1 MTLIK
6 SISGIR
12 GTIGGAP
19 GNALTPV
26 DIVKFTAA
34 YAATLPQ
41 RKPQPNGERY
51 KVVVGKDARLS
62 GDMVEQLVVG
72 TLMGC
77 GIDVVKCGFASTPTT
92 EMAVL
97 FAKADGGIILTA
109 SHNPRQWN
117 ALKLL
122 NDKGEFL
129 TAAEGQAVLD
139 LAASEEFSFAEV
151 DNLGTVEE
159 EDFTDKHLDAVLAL
173 PAVDVEA
180 IQAAHFTVVVD
191 AVNSVGGIIM
201 PRLLER
207 LGVKCVELNCNP
219 TGDFAHNPEPLPANL
234 VDLSRTVVREQAD
247 LGVSVD
253 PDVDRLALICE
264 NGDPFVEEYTLVS
277 VADYLCELAEKAGKP
292 IATVSNLSSSR
303 ALRDVTEAHG
313 GTYYAS
319 AVGEVNVTTLMHR
332 VNALIGGEGNGG
344 VIYPAIHAG
353 RDAMVGVALF
363 LSNLAH
369 KKMKVSEL
377 KKTYPQYFIAKNKI
391 QLSDP
396 ALIDRI
402 LSELKKIYANENIND
417 IDGVKISFEAKKEWV
432 HLRKSNTEPIIRIYA
447 EAGSMERAEA
457 LGNEVIAVAPSATR
471 LSPSRTKSSDSV
483 LLPHHSPRGPA
494 GPDPARGPDRLF
506 LHAELLGHRPQPLD
520 VRHLPAAGE
529 PAGRL
534 LTPRRGTHARHEPH
548 RLRPGTPAGP
558 GRRRRGNPGR
568 GRPLL
573 QLHEGRDAADGDAS
587 APG

>member
-19 GNALTPV
+19 GNALTPI
-26 DIVKFTAA
+26 DIVKFTYA

-41 RKPQPNGERY
+41 RKPAPKGERY

-72 TLMGC
+72 TLISC

-139 LAASEEFSFAEV
+139 LAASENFDFAPVEA
-151 DNLGTVEE
+151 LGNIEE

-173 PAVDVEA
+173 EAVDVPA
-180 IQAAHFTVVVD
+180 IQAAKFKVVVD

-201 PRLLER
+201 PRLLKR
-207 LGVKCVELNCNP
+207 LGVECICLNCEP
-219 TGDFAHNPEPLPANL
+219 TGEFAHNPEPLPKNL
-234 VDLSRTVVREQAD
+234 VD

-253 PDVDRLALICE
+253 PDVDRLAFICE
-264 NGDPFVEEYTLVS
+264 NGEAFVEEYTLVS
-277 VADYLCELAEKAGKP
+277 VADYLCELAQKAGKP

-319 AVGEVNVTTLMHR
+319 AVGEVNVTTLMHK
-332 VNALIGGEGNGG
+332 VGALIGGEGNGG
-344 VIYPAIHAG
+344 VIYPTIHAG

-377 KKTYPQYFIAKNKI
+377 KKTYPPYFIAKNKI
-391 QLSDP
+391 ELSDS
-396 ALIDRI
+396 ALIEKI
-402 LSELKKIYANENIND
+402 LSELKKVYAAEKVNT
-417 IDGVKISFEAKKEWV
+417 IDGVKIDFEARKEWV
-432 HLRKSNTEPIIRIYA
+432 HLRKSNTEPIIRIYS
-447 EAGSMERAEA
+447 EASTMERAEA
-457 LGNEVIAVAPSATR
+457 LGNEVIAVA
-471 LSPSRTKSSDSV
+471 KKII
-483 LLPHHSPRGPA
+483 G
-494 GPDPARGPDRLF
+494 
-506 LHAELLGHRPQPLD
+506 
-520 VRHLPAAGE
+520 
-529 PAGRL
+529 
-534 LTPRRGTHARHEPH
+534 
-548 RLRPGTPAGP
+548 
-558 GRRRRGNPGR
+558 
-568 GRPLL
+568 
-573 QLHEGRDAADGDAS
+573 
-587 APG
+587 